1 VEAGIG
7 SRSILAT
14 PMLKFLNRLVD
25 SNEREVRRLEPI
37 VVEINAL
44 EPEYQTLSDEALRAK
59 TDEFRA
65 QLRDALGDL
74 LVPIELRERTH
85 RNGDAPEAD
94 VAPDDWEDDSELTAA
109 DPAALAERRKEQRR
123 AELKRINEALDDLL
137 PDAFA
142 AVREAMSRALGKRH
156 YDVQLIGGMVLHR
169 GQIAEMKTGEGKTFV
184 APLAAYLNAL
194 TGRGV
199 HVVTVND
206 YLAKRDAQW
215 IGSVFHRLG
224 MSAGSIQHD
233 AAYVF
238 DPTYPATDEH
248 LRDLRPVHRAEA
260 YAADVTYGTNN
271 EFGFDYLRD
280 NLVIDLAERVQRG
293 HFFSIVDE
301 VDNILI
307 DEARTPLIISGPA
320 QESADKYVQFARLV
334 PRLRAEE
341 DYILDEKFKQV
352 AITEAG
358 TDKMERWLGVDN
370 MFDNDFS
377 LARHLEQAL
386 KAEVLYKRDRDY
398 VVKDDEVVIVDEF
411 TGRLMPGRRWSEG
424 LHQAVEAKE
433 GVKIQSE
440 SQTLATITFQNYFR
454 MYDKLAGMT
463 GTAETEGEEFHKIY
477 GLEVVVIPT
486 NQPMIRDDFAD
497 LVFRAQKGKW
507 NAVADEIAEEHE
519 LGRPVLVGT
528 VSVEISET
536 LSELLKRRGIKHNV
550 LNAKFH
556 EREAEIIAQAGR
568 SGQVTIATNMAGRG
582 TDILLGGNPE
592 MLAVDLLHKKGT
604 SVLDAS
610 PEEYRTALEE
620 AERICA
626 EDKEKVLAAGGLH
639 IIGTERHEARRIDNQ
654 LRGRAGRQGDPGS
667 SRFYLSL
674 EDDLMRRFASD
685 RVSSI
690 MGRLG
695 FDDET
700 ALESG
705 MVSRTIE
712 GAQTRV
718 EGYNFDTRKHVV
730 EYDDVINRQRETIYH
745 ERERIL
751 RSDDL
756 SPTLLALLAEELHGL
771 VAAATSSEF
780 AGEWNR
786 EGLRTQVI
794 AMVPSVPPADL
805 AFIDE
810 TNDAAALEQQL
821 MELVEEHYARKQAE
835 VGEEGMPVLER
846 LVLLRV
852 IDSLWIE
859 HLTAVDDMR
868 RGIGLRAYSQRDPL
882 NEFKVEAYRMFDELK
897 TTIRHDVTHTI
908 FRVTVVQPPAQPTRP
923 MQESRMDAG
932 GAPETSS
939 TGTAPGSPRG
949 GATATAAGGMIATAS
964 GGNGAPARPAQRG
977 PKLGRNDLCWC
988 GSGKKYKRCHG
999 A

>member
-1 VEAGIG
+1 
-7 SRSILAT
+7 
-14 PMLKFLNRLVD
+14 MLKLFSRLVD
-25 SNEREVRRLEPI
+25 SNEREVRRFEP
-37 VVEINAL
+37 VVARINEL
-44 EPEYQTLSDEALRAK
+44 EPEYTALSDEALRAK

-65 QLRDALGDL
+65 ALREELGDL
-74 LVPIELRERTH
+74 LVPIEER
-85 RNGDAPEAD
+85 APSN
-94 VAPDDWEDDSELTAA
+94 EDDDDALDTELAGAA
-109 DPAALAERRKEQRR
+109 NPGLLAEQRKERRKR
-123 AELKRINEALDDLL
+123 ELKTINQALDQIL

-142 AVREAMSRALGKRH
+142 AVREAMRRALGKRH

-184 APLAAYLNAL
+184 APLAAYLDGL

-215 IGSVFHRLG
+215 IGQVFHRLG
-224 MSAGSIQHD
+224 MSVGSIQHD
-233 AAYVF
+233 AAFIF
-238 DPTYPATDEH
+238 DPEYPATDER
-248 LRDLRPVHRAEA
+248 LRDLRPVPRAEA

-280 NLVIDLAERVQRG
+280 NLVVDLGQRVQRG
-293 HFFSIVDE
+293 HFFAIVDE

-320 QESADKYVQFARLV
+320 EESADKYVQFARLV
-334 PRLRAEE
+334 PRLKAEE
-341 DYILDEKFKQV
+341 DYIVDEKFRQV

-386 KAEVLYKRDRDY
+386 KAEVLYHRDRDY
-398 VVKDDEVVIVDEF
+398 VVKDDEVIIVDEF

-433 GVKIQSE
+433 GVKIQNE
-440 SQTLATITFQNYFR
+440 SRTLATITFQNYFR

-463 GTAETEGEEFHKIY
+463 GTAETEAEEFAKIY
-477 GLEVVVIPT
+477 DLEVVVIPT
-486 NQPMIRDDFAD
+486 NRPMIRGDFAD
-497 LVFRAQKGKW
+497 LVYASREGKW
-507 NAVADEIAEEHE
+507 KAVIDEIVEEHE
-519 LGRPVLVGT
+519 AGRPVLVGT
-528 VSVEISET
+528 VSVEVSEM
-536 LSELLKRRGIKHNV
+536 LGDMLKRRGIKHHV

-556 EREAEIIAQAGR
+556 ERESEIIAQAGR
-568 SGQVTIATNMAGRG
+568 SGAVTIATNMAGRG

-592 MLAVDLLHKKGT
+592 MLAAELLHKQGT
-604 SVLDAS
+604 NMIEAT
-610 PEEYRTALEE
+610 PEQRAAALAE
-620 AERICA
+620 ADQVTA
-626 EDKEKVLAAGGLH
+626 EDREKVLAAGGLH
-639 IIGTERHEARRIDNQ
+639 IIGTERHDARRIDNQ

-667 SRFYLSL
+667 TRFYLSL
-674 EDDLMRRFASD
+674 QDDLMKRFASD
-685 RVSSI
+685 RVQSI
-690 MGRLG
+690 MRTLG
-695 FDDET
+695 FNDDT
-700 ALESG
+700 ALESK

-718 EGYNFDTRKHVV
+718 EGFNFDTRKHVV

-756 SPTLLALLAEELHGL
+756 SPTVLAMLDDELRAL
-771 VAAATSSEF
+771 VAEHTAAEF
-780 AGEWNR
+780 PGDWNLD
-786 EGLRTQVI
+786 GLRTQLTSMI
-794 AMVPSVPPADL
+794 PTLEPADL
-805 AFIDE
+805 AALDE
-810 TNDAAALEQQL
+810 ILDPEAMAQRVVELAEDAYE
-821 MELVEEHYARKQAE
+821 RKRLE
-835 VGEEGMPVLER
+835 VGEQGMPVLER

-852 IDSLWIE
+852 IDSLWVE

-882 NEFKVEAYRMFDELK
+882 NEFKVEAYQMFDELK
-897 TTIRHDVTHTI
+897 ATIRHDVTHTI
-908 FRVTVVQPPAQPTRP
+908 YRVTVTREPVQQAQPQR
-923 MQESRMDAG
+923 MVESRPDVAP
-932 GAPETSS
+932 GAAAMSA
-939 TGTAPGSPRG
+939 TAP
-949 GATATAAGGMIATAS
+949 ANA
-964 GGNGAPARPAQRG
+964 GNGNGNGEPRQPVRAG
-977 PKLGRNDLCWC
+977 VKLGRNDPCYC